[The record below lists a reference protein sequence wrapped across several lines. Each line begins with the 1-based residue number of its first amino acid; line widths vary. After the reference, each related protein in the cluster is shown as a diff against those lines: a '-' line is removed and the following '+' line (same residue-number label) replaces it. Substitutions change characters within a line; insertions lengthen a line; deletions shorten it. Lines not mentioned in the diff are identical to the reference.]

1 MQIWI
6 LNSSMF
12 WKSDFHCF
20 LSRFLLISFNI
31 VLSWNQLEASWG
43 LKTMT
48 VYTIVGIG
56 YPKFGYPRVIPE
68 PESNFGYGL
77 GWVCVWNPWV
87 FSGWVPIK
95 FKILGFF
102 GYYPRVPVRI
112 GYPKFGHP
120 RVIPKQYY
128 YKKCSYIQRYKY
140 Y

>member
-1 MQIWI
+1 MFYIPSWCKSCKNIQKNDISRWLFELQAKKESQI
-6 LNSSMF
+6 LP
-12 WKSDFHCF
+12 
-20 LSRFLLISFNI
+20 SR
-31 VLSWNQLEASWG
+31 
-43 LKTMT
+43 
-48 VYTIVGIG
+48 VGIG

-140 Y
+140 YYGFF